1 VTPDRPPDR
10 RRLRAGFVRLD
21 CLRPLLTITIPPY
34 ARTLCILLRLRAV
47 LGLVCRVRLCSCTVS
62 MVLAQTAVFVFLA
75 AAAGARIVTSIYP
88 SNTLV
93 RRRFLA
99 IRGRP
104 RPPPRQL
111 DARWR
116 RMVDE
121 PSLGPLLI
129 PLDHPDQKSPAFV
142 EQAVQVLVFLVRLV
156 NGLVYVPVGE
166 LAGLPTLELLVEW
179 IQDLAPAIV
188 IVVVDQRLLPF
199 SLWCLSTSLTAHLI
213 TSACSQV
220 NPSAGRSYRSPGQPP
235 TPLLPMLFVPRP
247 FAGIAA
253 ASRRHGPGP
262 LQRTDL
268 SVHTL

>member
-1 VTPDRPPDR
+1 LRRQQCLYFLPLPQGPGSLHQSTPVTPLFDVVSSPFEEGRAR
-10 RRLRAGFVRLD
+10 RRANSTPGGGGWSTSHLSD
-21 CLRPLLTITIPPY
+21 HSSSHWIIP
-34 ARTLCILLRLRAV
+34 TKNLRL
-47 LGLVCRVRLCSCTVS
+47 S
-62 MVLAQTAVFVFLA
+62 
-75 AAAGARIVTSIYP
+75 
-88 SNTLV
+88 
-93 RRRFLA
+93 
-99 IRGRP
+99 
-104 RPPPRQL
+104 
-111 DARWR
+111 
-116 RMVDE
+116 
-121 PSLGPLLI
+121 
-129 PLDHPDQKSPAFV
+129 LDHPDQKSPAFV